1 LPELCPAADLKNRPP
16 GSRVKIGGAVIAR
29 QRPGTAKG
37 FCFITV
43 EDETG
48 NANAIVRPTLFE
60 QARLIINLVPA
71 LIITGRLQNDRGVI
85 HVMAEKITA
94 LPTDGMPEQ
103 ASHNYH

>member
-1 LPELCPAADLKNRPP
+1 M
-16 GSRVKIGGAVIAR
+16 
-29 QRPGTAKG
+29 
-37 FCFITV
+37 TV

-48 NANAIVRPTLFE
+48 HANAIVRPTLFE

-71 LIITGRLQNDRGVI
+71 LIISGRLQNERGVI

-94 LPTDGMPEQ
+94 MPSDGMPEQ